1 MWYAWWSC
9 RSRYSTSSE
18 ASIVPCTVPLSSK
31 WNWRSVC
38 TTPHYIPQRKRRKNK
53 MKWDPAGTSTQSA
66 TPVFLW
72 FCHTG
77 RGRKGESE
85 DVSHLCYT
93 QRSGWFEVVCF
104 VSSTSLHVRHQTAAD
119 LPVRPFYLFIFLSA
133 SPIPPPSSSLLNL
146 TSSGSLY
153 PVYSWL
159 SFLSLHLLS
168 LRHPALSSLCA
179 PSLWPSVS
187 PSSSLL
193 GWRCG
198 KLMNPC
204 ASDSLACEW
213 TWCG

>member
-1 MWYAWWSC
+1 MRYARWSC
-9 RSRYSTSSE
+9 RSRCSASSE
-18 ASIVPCTVPLSSK
+18 TSIVLCTVPLSGK

-38 TTPHYIPQRKRRKNK
+38 MTPHYIPQRKRRKNK

-77 RGRKGESE
+77 RESE
-85 DVSHLCYT
+85 YVSHLCYT

-104 VSSTSLHVRHQTAAD
+104 VSSTSLHVRHETAAD

-133 SPIPPPSSSLLNL
+133 SPIPLHL
-146 TSSGSLY
+146 TSSGSLH

-159 SFLSLHLLS
+159 SFLSL
-168 LRHPALSSLCA
+168 PLSSHRRPSLPSPRA

-187 PSSSLL
+187 PSSPLL
-193 GWRCG
+193 GWQRG

-204 ASDSLACEW
+204 ASDSLACES